1 MEKKKLSENYAK
13 RIICNMP
20 EYEYGELIA
29 NFKFENIPHPAKL
42 IRFFLESYLARD
54 KDVRVVVENFKQ
66 RNKIS
71 GRGKKDYIEKQTE
84 LAKKTE
90 SLYNLND
97 DDIDGIYDLLDETMP
112 D

>member
-42 IRFFLESYLARD
+42 IRFFLESYLAGD

-66 RNKIS
+66 RNKIP